1 MRMKLN
7 KKIIIILFLVIVLP
21 ALFFS
26 VYEIGSLSR
35 NEEIIE
41 EIYNNQLEGILS
53 SVNYYSES
61 ITSNWAINLNSI
73 FSNPQHN
80 LDKDIRHYIHGN
92 PSMKGFFYISDTAN
106 INPEIVLQ
114 DFSLSFLNQRKII
127 SSIIKSNPKKI
138 KRLYL
143 YLRDRYRKVEPFTSL
158 HSQNFTYLFF
168 VVDNENGREILCG
181 LIISDK
187 DFVSQILH
195 PKIQTVVKDKFIIN
209 IFNERDRK
217 FLYSSELSNNH
228 TLNQTKALWFLPRFK
243 LGIITKGKTIQELVR
258 ERTYLNFALIVFIDL
273 LFLIGAWILF
283 KNLKTEIQL
292 SQMRSDFISN
302 VSHEI
307 RTPLALISIYNETI
321 LLGRVKPDK
330 LKEYHEIIQQ
340 ETNRLTDIVNKILN
354 FSKIE
359 EKKYQYNFNPQNLN
373 VIVSNIIQRF
383 DYHLKNKN
391 FTVET
396 SLASEMPEILVD
408 YDAIYEVLM
417 NLIDNAIKYSPEEK
431 YIMVETSVDKDHA
444 VLVVTDHGI
453 GIPES
458 HQKYVFDRFFRVPD
472 GEIQNV
478 RGSGLGLAI
487 VKQIIDE
494 HHGSIVLNSI
504 FGKGSAFKIMLPINK
519 TKH

>member
-1 MRMKLN
+1 MKFN
-7 KKIIIILFLVIVLP
+7 KKIISILFLVIVLP

-26 VYEIGSLSR
+26 VYEVGSLSR

-73 FSNPQHN
+73 FSNPQQD
-80 LDKDIRHYIHGN
+80 LDKDLRRYIHGN
-92 PSMKGFFYISDTAN
+92 PSMKGVFYISDTSN
-106 INPEIVLQ
+106 IDPEIVLQ

-127 SSIIKSNPKKI
+127 TSIVKGNPKKI
-138 KRLYL
+138 NRLYL
-143 YLRDRYRKVEPFTSL
+143 YLRDRYRKVEPFTSV

-168 VVDNENGREILCG
+168 VVENNIEKKMLCG

-187 DFVSQILH
+187 DFANQILG
-195 PKIQTVVKDKFIIN
+195 PKIQTIVKDKFIIK
-209 IFNERDRK
+209 IIDERDRK
-217 FLYSSELSNNH
+217 FLYSSELSKNKN
-228 TLNQTKALWFLPRFK
+228 LNQTKPLWFLPKFK
-243 LGIITKGKTIQELVR
+243 LGIIYKGKTIQELVR
-258 ERTYLNFALIVFIDL
+258 ERTYLNFALIVLIDL

-307 RTPLALISIYNETI
+307 RTPLALISVYTETI
-321 LLGRVKPDK
+321 LLGRVKPEK
-330 LKEYHEIIQQ
+330 LKEYHQIIHE

-359 EKKYQYNFNPQNLN
+359 EKKYQYNFNTQNLN
-373 VIVSNIIQRF
+373 VIVSSILQRF

-391 FTVET
+391 FTTET
-396 SLASEMPEILVD
+396 SLAPEMPAIMAD
-408 YDAIYEVLM
+408 YEAIYEVLM

-431 YIMVETSVDKDHA
+431 YLRVETLVDKDNA
-444 VLVVTDHGI
+444 VLIITDHGI

-458 HQKYVFDRFFRVPD
+458 HQKYVFDRFFRVPE

-487 VKQIIDE
+487 VKQIIEE
-494 HHGSIVLNSI
+494 HHGSIILNSA
-504 FGKGSAFKIMLPINK
+504 FGKGSTFKILLPIIK
-519 TKH
+519 PKH

>member
-1 MRMKLN
+1 MKFN
-7 KKIIIILFLVIVLP
+7 KKIISILFLVIVLP

-26 VYEIGSLSR
+26 VYEVGSLSR

-73 FSNPQHN
+73 FSNPQQD
-80 LDKDIRHYIHGN
+80 LDKDLHRYIHGN
-92 PSMKGFFYISDTAN
+92 PSMKGVFYISDTSN
-106 INPEIVLQ
+106 IDPEIVLQ

-127 SSIIKSNPKKI
+127 TSIVKGNPKKI
-138 KRLYL
+138 NRLYL
-143 YLRDRYRKVEPFTSL
+143 YLRDRYRKVEPFTSV

-168 VVDNENGREILCG
+168 VVENNIEKKMLCG

-187 DFVSQILH
+187 DFANQILG
-195 PKIQTVVKDKFIIN
+195 PKIQTIVKDKFIIK
-209 IFNERDRK
+209 IIDERDRK
-217 FLYSSELSNNH
+217 FLYSSELSKNQN
-228 TLNQTKALWFLPRFK
+228 LNQTKPLWFLPKFK
-243 LGIITKGKTIQELVR
+243 LGIIYKGKTIQELVR
-258 ERTYLNFALIVFIDL
+258 ERTYLNFALIVLIDL

-307 RTPLALISIYNETI
+307 RTPLALISVYTETI
-321 LLGRVKPDK
+321 LLGRVKPEK
-330 LKEYHEIIQQ
+330 LKEYHQIIHE

-359 EKKYQYNFNPQNLN
+359 EKKYQYNFNTQNLN
-373 VIVSNIIQRF
+373 VIVSSILQRF

-391 FTVET
+391 FTTET
-396 SLASEMPEILVD
+396 SLAPEMPAIMAD
-408 YDAIYEVLM
+408 YEAIYEVLM

-431 YIMVETSVDKDHA
+431 YLRVETLVDKDNA
-444 VLVVTDHGI
+444 VLIITDHGI

-458 HQKYVFDRFFRVPD
+458 HQKYVFDRFFRVPE

-487 VKQIIDE
+487 VKQIIEE
-494 HHGSIVLNSI
+494 HHGSIILNSA
-504 FGKGSAFKIMLPINK
+504 FGKGSTFKILLPIIK
-519 TKH
+519 PKH